1 MNSTKPHRQAKSP
14 SVSVL
19 IGSAVALT
27 MASAMLLLVN
37 MNDKDAKELP
47 NPPDAKEFLNPPDAK
62 ELPNS
67 SDSKAILNPP
77 DAKELQN
84 SSDAT
89 ELPNPPDATEL
100 PNPPDTFAPRPVTAE
115 TDDYASFDPPANWNP
130 LVENHL
136 GTDVPAD
143 KLDEFLKVAYIANR
157 GYEYSE
163 ERPIEVSSGKVVVV
177 RFPADTNA
185 TPGFRRRGPY
195 WAATV
200 TIDAETMRVL
210 SVVED
215 AN

>member
-1 MNSTKPHRQAKSP
+1 MNSTKLHRQAKRP

-19 IGSAVALT
+19 IGCAVALA
-27 MASAMLLLVN
+27 MASAMLLLAN

-47 NPPDAKEFLNPPDAK
+47 NSPDSKEFPNPPDSTELLNPPDAK

-67 SDSKAILNPP
+67 SNP
-77 DAKELQN
+77 
-84 SSDAT
+84 S
-89 ELPNPPDATEL
+89 
-100 PNPPDTFAPRPVTAE
+100 APRPVM
-115 TDDYASFDPPANWNP
+115 TDTDGYASFDPPANWNP

-143 KLDEFLKVAYIANR
+143 KLDEFLKIAYKAKLGR
-157 GYEYSE
+157 KYSE

-177 RFPADTNA
+177 RFPDNTNA
-185 TPGFRRRGPY
+185 TPGFRRRGPN

-200 TIDAETMRVL
+200 TIDAETMLVL
-210 SVVED
+210 SVLED

>member
-47 NPPDAKEFLNPPDAK
+47 NPPDAKE
-62 ELPNS
+62 LPNS
-67 SDSKAILNPP
+67 SDSKAI
-77 DAKELQN
+77 
-84 SSDAT
+84 
-89 ELPNPPDATEL
+89 PNPPDATEL
-100 PNPPDTFAPRPVTAE
+100 PNSSDTTEFPNSSNPSAPRPVM
-115 TDDYASFDPPANWNP
+115 TDTDGYASFDPPANWNP
-130 LVENHL
+130 LVETNFE
-136 GTDVPAD
+136 TDIPAD
-143 KLDEFLKVAYIANR
+143 KLDAILKVAYKAKLGR
-157 GYEYSE
+157 KYSE

-185 TPGFRRRGPY
+185 TPGFRRRGPN

-200 TIDAETMRVL
+200 TIDAETMLVL